1 VLIVTAPP
9 VNDTDIPRPLLE
21 SIMSQTIRFEDKV
34 VVVTGAGGGL
44 GRAHALLFARH
55 GARVVVNDLGGSA
68 HGGGAS
74 ASAADRVVSEIRE
87 AGGTAVANHDSV
99 TDGNK
104 IVQNALDA
112 FGRIDVVVNN
122 AGILRDKS
130 FAKLEDAD
138 WDLVYRVHVEGA
150 YKVTHAA
157 WPHLREQNYGR
168 VIFTSS
174 TSGIYGNFG
183 QSNYAMAKLGLYGL
197 TRTLALEG
205 RKNNILVNAIAPTG
219 GTRMTEG
226 LLPPAVFELLKPELV
241 SPLVVYLASEE
252 CQDTAGLFEVGG
264 GWIGKVR
271 WERSLG
277 AAFDPR
283 AGFSPEEV
291 AAQWQVINDFT
302 DAAHP
307 DDNIE
312 ALKEM
317 MANLNQ
323 YAV

>member
-1 VLIVTAPP
+1 
-9 VNDTDIPRPLLE
+9 
-21 SIMSQTIRFEDKV
+21 MSDAVRFEDKV
-34 VVVTGAGGGL
+34 VIVTGAGGGL
-44 GRAHALLFARH
+44 GRAHALLFASH

-68 HGGGAS
+68 HGEGAN
-74 ASAADRVVSEIRE
+74 ASAADKVVAEIVA

-99 TDGNK
+99 TDGDK

-112 FGRIDVVVNN
+112 FGRVDVLVNN
-122 AGILRDKS
+122 AGILRDKT
-130 FAKLEDAD
+130 FAKMEDAD
-138 WDLVYRVHVEGA
+138 WDLVYRVHVEGS

-183 QSNYAMAKLGLYGL
+183 QSNYGMAKMGLYGL

-205 RKNNILVNAIAPTG
+205 RKNNIMVNAIAPTG

-226 LLPPAVFELLKPELV
+226 LIPANIFEMLKPELI
-241 SPLVVYLASEE
+241 SPLVVYLGSEQ
-252 CQDTAGLFEVGG
+252 CKDSGGLFEVGG

-277 AAFDPR
+277 AGFDPQ
-283 AGFSPEEV
+283 AGFSPDDV
-291 AAQWQVINDFT
+291 AAQWQTINDFT

-307 DDNIE
+307 RDNVE

-317 MANLNQ
+317 MANLQ
-323 YAV
+323 KYAK

>member
-1 VLIVTAPP
+1 
-9 VNDTDIPRPLLE
+9 
-21 SIMSQTIRFEDKV
+21 MSNAIRFEDKV
-34 VVVTGAGGGL
+34 VIVTGAGGGL

-68 HGGGAS
+68 HGEGAS
-74 ASAADRVVSEIRE
+74 QSAADRVVAEIID
-87 AGGTAVANHDSV
+87 GGGQAVANHDSV
-99 TDGNK
+99 TDGAR
-104 IVQNALDA
+104 IVEHALDA
-112 FGRIDVVVNN
+112 FGRVDVVVNN

-130 FAKLEDAD
+130 FVKMEDAD

-183 QSNYAMAKLGLYGL
+183 QANYAMAKLGLYGL

-205 RKNNILVNAIAPTG
+205 RKSNILVNAIAPTG
-219 GTRMTEG
+219 ATRMTEG
-226 LLPPAVFELLKPELV
+226 LLPPDVFELLKPELV
-241 SPLVVYLASEE
+241 SPLVVYLGSEQ
-252 CQDTAGLFEVGG
+252 CQDSAGLFEVGG

-277 AAFDPR
+277 AGFNPR
-283 AGFSPEEV
+283 TGFSPEDV
-291 AAQWQVINDFT
+291 AQHWQTINDFS

-307 DDNIE
+307 HDNLE

-317 MANLNQ
+317 MANLQ
-323 YAV
+323 KFAV

>member
-1 VLIVTAPP
+1 
-9 VNDTDIPRPLLE
+9 
-21 SIMSQTIRFEDKV
+21 MSNSIRFEDKV
-34 VVVTGAGGGL
+34 VIVTGAGGGL

-68 HGGGAS
+68 HGEGANT
-74 ASAADRVVSEIRE
+74 SAADRVVAEIQE

-99 TDGNK
+99 TDGDK

-112 FGRIDVVVNN
+112 FGRVDVLVNN

-130 FAKLEDAD
+130 FAKMEDAD

-226 LLPPAVFELLKPELV
+226 LLPPDVFELLKPELV
-241 SPLVVYLASEE
+241 SPLVVYLGSDA

-271 WERSLG
+271 WERTLG
-277 AAFDPR
+277 AGFDPC
-283 AGFSPEEV
+283 AGFSPEDV
-291 AAQWQVINDFT
+291 AAQWQVISDFNE
-302 DAAHP
+302 AAHP
-307 DDNIE
+307 QDNVE

-317 MANLNQ
+317 MAHLQ
-323 YAV
+323 RFAV

>member
-1 VLIVTAPP
+1 MS
-9 VNDTDIPRPLLE
+9 E
-21 SIMSQTIRFEDKV
+21 SVRFEDKV
-34 VVVTGAGGGL
+34 VIVTGAGGGL

-68 HGGGAS
+68 QGEGAN
-74 ASAADRVVSEIRE
+74 ASAADRVVAEIRA

-99 TDGNK
+99 TDGDK

-112 FGRIDVVVNN
+112 FGRVDVVVNN

-130 FAKLEDAD
+130 FHKMEDSD

-150 YKVTHAA
+150 YKVTRAA

-168 VIFTSS
+168 VIFTAS

-183 QSNYAMAKLGLYGL
+183 QSNYGMAKLGLYGL

-226 LLPPAVFELLKPELV
+226 LIPPAVFEQLKPELV
-241 SPLVVYLASEE
+241 SPLVVYLGSEQ
-252 CQDTAGLFEVGG
+252 CQDTSGLYEVGG
-264 GWIGKVR
+264 GWMGKVR

-277 AAFDPR
+277 VGFDPR
-283 AGFSPEEV
+283 EGYAVEDV
-291 AAQWQVINDFT
+291 AANWAQIGNFEGAV
-302 DAAHP
+302 HP
-307 DDNIE
+307 ADNIE
-312 ALKEM
+312 ALQQM
-317 MANLNQ
+317 MQNLQ
-323 YAV
+323 KYI